1 MLYTGKQLKELINR
15 NISDNDIV
23 CVGEKGDKLG
33 RYDRQVLGVEK
44 RQIGFGNND
53 DTYKAIVTQLFESNG
68 AMKFWKK

>member
-1 MLYTGKQLKELINR
+1 MYTGKQLKELINR

-44 RQIGFGNND
+44 RQIGFDND
-53 DTYKAIVTQLFESNG
+53 DTYKAIVTQPFESNN

>member
-1 MLYTGKQLKELINR
+1 LYTGKQLKELINR

-44 RQIGFGNND
+44 RQIGFDND
-53 DTYKAIVTQLFESNG
+53 DTYKAIVTQPFESNN